1 MPWSL
6 RAFSYYRGKGHL
18 NDNVKMSLDQKEK
31 LEKQISDSPSVLQE
45 NPAYSIH
52 HSMAKNIYHC
62 HKIITSTCIIIEL
75 YLLLL
80 CVHASARGY
89 GHMDVAESLGHY
101 DYICTGPCSGA
112 ELTVN
117 SLK

>member
-1 MPWSL
+1 MH
-6 RAFSYYRGKGHL
+6 SYISTLVYFICLGHYVLSARGKGHL

-52 HSMAKNIYHC
+52 HSMAKNIYHR
-62 HKIITSTCIIIEL
+62 HKIITGTSIIIDL

-80 CVHASARGY
+80 CVHAFS
-89 GHMDVAESLGHY
+89 
-101 DYICTGPCSGA
+101 
-112 ELTVN
+112 
-117 SLK
+117 